1 MATILIVEDEFDI
14 RELLEAYLTNEGYR
28 VIAAEDGEEA
38 LERFHDGNP
47 DLVLLDLLLPGL
59 DGFQVCRAI
68 REESDLPVIMLT
80 ALGSEQSELKGFD
93 LRVDDYIAK
102 PFSMPVL
109 LRRVEAVLRRTM
121 KGPAARKLAHRALS
135 LDLDGYTA
143 TVNGETIELTGRE
156 FALLRVL
163 LQNRGRV
170 LTRQMLLNRVWG
182 YDFYGDERIVDTHI
196 KNLRKKLGVD
206 YIETIRGVGYRIDW
220 EDTEKPD
227 R

>member
-14 RELLEAYLTNEGYR
+14 RELLEAYLTNEGYK

-121 KGPAARKLAHRALS
+121 KGPAARKLTHRALS
-135 LDLDGYTA
+135 LDLDGYKA
-143 TVNGETIELTGRE
+143 SVAGNNIELTGRE

-220 EDTEKPD
+220 EDKEKPD

>member
-14 RELLEAYLTNEGYR
+14 RELLEAYLTNEGYK

-38 LERFHDGNP
+38 LERFHDESP

-121 KGPAARKLAHRALS
+121 KGPAARKLAHRSLC
-135 LDLDGYTA
+135 LDLDGYKA
-143 TVNGETIELTGRE
+143 AVNGETIELTGRE

>member
-121 KGPAARKLAHRALS
+121 KGPAARKLTHRALS
-135 LDLDGYTA
+135 LDLDGYKA
-143 TVNGETIELTGRE
+143 SVAGNNIELTGRE

>member
-121 KGPAARKLAHRALS
+121 KSPAARKLTHRSLS
-135 LDLDGYTA
+135 LDLDGYKA
-143 TVNGETIELTGRE
+143 AVNGETIELTGRE

>member
-14 RELLEAYLTNEGYR
+14 RELLEAYLTNEGYK

-38 LERFHDGNP
+38 LERFHDESP

-121 KGPAARKLAHRALS
+121 KGPAARKLTHRSLS
-135 LDLDGYTA
+135 LDLDGYKA
-143 TVNGETIELTGRE
+143 AVNGETIELTGRE

>member
-102 PFSMPVL
+102 PFSIPVL

-121 KGPAARKLAHRALS
+121 KGPAARKLAHRSLS
-135 LDLDGYTA
+135 LDLDGYKA
-143 TVNGETIELTGRE
+143 AVNGETIELTGRE

>member
-14 RELLEAYLTNEGYR
+14 RELLEAYLTNEGYK
-28 VIAAEDGEEA
+28 VIAAENGEEA
-38 LERFHDGNP
+38 LERFHDGHP

-59 DGFQVCRAI
+59 DGFLVCRAI

-121 KGPAARKLAHRALS
+121 KSPAARKLAHRALS
-135 LDLDGYTA
+135 LDLDGYKA
-143 TVNGETIELTGRE
+143 AVNGETIELTGRE

>member
-121 KGPAARKLAHRALS
+121 KGPAARKLTHRALC
-135 LDLDGYTA
+135 LDLDGYKA
-143 TVNGETIELTGRE
+143 AVNGETIELTGRE

-170 LTRQMLLNRVWG
+170 LTRQMLLNQVWG

>member
-14 RELLEAYLTNEGYR
+14 RELLEAYLTNEGYK

-38 LERFHDGNP
+38 LELFHDGHP

-135 LDLDGYTA
+135 LDLDGYKA
-143 TVNGETIELTGRE
+143 SVAGETIELTGRE

>member
-14 RELLEAYLTNEGYR
+14 RELLEAYLTNEGYK

-121 KGPAARKLAHRALS
+121 KSPAARKLTHRSLS
-135 LDLDGYTA
+135 LDLDGYKA
-143 TVNGETIELTGRE
+143 AVNGETIELTGRE

>member
-14 RELLEAYLTNEGYR
+14 RELLEAYLTNEGYK

-38 LERFHDGNP
+38 LERFQDESP

-135 LDLDGYTA
+135 LDLDGYKA
-143 TVNGETIELTGRE
+143 SVAGEQIELTGRE

>member
-14 RELLEAYLTNEGYR
+14 RELLEAYLTNEGYK

-38 LERFHDGNP
+38 LERFHDESP

-121 KGPAARKLAHRALS
+121 KSPAARKLAHRALC
-135 LDLDGYTA
+135 LDLDGYKA
-143 TVNGETIELTGRE
+143 AVNGETIELTGRE

-196 KNLRKKLGVD
+196 KNRRKKLGVD

>member
-14 RELLEAYLTNEGYR
+14 RELLEAYLTNEGYK

-38 LERFHDGNP
+38 LERFQDESP

-121 KGPAARKLAHRALS
+121 KSPAARKLTHRSLS
-135 LDLDGYTA
+135 LDLDGYKA
-143 TVNGETIELTGRE
+143 AVNGETIELTGRE

>member
-14 RELLEAYLTNEGYR
+14 RELLEAYLTNEGYK

-38 LERFHDGNP
+38 LERFQDESP

-135 LDLDGYTA
+135 LDLDGYKA
-143 TVNGETIELTGRE
+143 SVAGETIELTGRE

>member
-14 RELLEAYLTNEGYR
+14 RELLEAYLTNEGYK

-121 KGPAARKLAHRALS
+121 KGPAARKLTHRALS
-135 LDLDGYTA
+135 LDLDGYKA
-143 TVNGETIELTGRE
+143 SVAGNNIELTGRE

>member
-14 RELLEAYLTNEGYR
+14 RELLEAYLTNEGYK

-38 LERFHDGNP
+38 LELFHDGHP

-121 KGPAARKLAHRALS
+121 KGPAARKLTHRSLS
-135 LDLDGYTA
+135 LDLDGYKA
-143 TVNGETIELTGRE
+143 AVNGETIELTGRE

>member
-14 RELLEAYLTNEGYR
+14 RELLEAYLTNEGYK

-38 LERFHDGNP
+38 LERFHDESP

-121 KGPAARKLAHRALS
+121 KGPAARKLTHRALC
-135 LDLDGYTA
+135 LDLDGYKA
-143 TVNGETIELTGRE
+143 SVAGEQIELTGRE

>member
-14 RELLEAYLTNEGYR
+14 RELLEAYLTNEGYK

-38 LERFHDGNP
+38 LERFQDESP

-93 LRVDDYIAK
+93 LRVDDYNRQALFDAGAA
-102 PFSMPVL
+102 P
-109 LRRVEAVLRRTM
+109 AGGG
-121 KGPAARKLAHRALS
+121 GPPPDDEGPGRRKLTHRSLS
-135 LDLDGYTA
+135 LDLDGYKA
-143 TVNGETIELTGRE
+143 AVNGETIELTGRE

-196 KNLRKKLGVD
+196 KKPPEKAGGGLYRD
-206 YIETIRGVGYRIDW
+206 DQRGGI
-220 EDTEKPD
+220 PD
-227 R
+227 

>member
-14 RELLEAYLTNEGYR
+14 RELLEAYLTNEGYK

-38 LERFHDGNP
+38 LELFHDGHP

-121 KGPAARKLAHRALS
+121 KSPAARKLTHRSLS
-135 LDLDGYTA
+135 LDLDGYKA
-143 TVNGETIELTGRE
+143 AVNGETIELTGRE

>member
-14 RELLEAYLTNEGYR
+14 RELLEAYLTNEGYK

-38 LERFHDGNP
+38 LERFHDESP

-135 LDLDGYTA
+135 LDLDGYKA
-143 TVNGETIELTGRE
+143 AVNGETIELTGRE

>member
-1 MATILIVEDEFDI
+1 MATILSVEDEFDI

-135 LDLDGYTA
+135 LDLDGYKA

>member
-14 RELLEAYLTNEGYR
+14 RELLQAYLENEGYT
-28 VIAAEDGEEA
+28 VLTAADGDEA
-38 LERFHDGNP
+38 LERFHETAP
-47 DLVLLDLLLPGL
+47 DLVLLDILLPGA
-59 DGFQVCRAI
+59 DGFTVCRAI
-68 REESDLPVIMLT
+68 REVSDLPVIMLT
-80 ALGSEQSELKGFD
+80 ALGGEQSELKGFD

-121 KGPAARKLAHRALS
+121 KGPAARKLTHRALA
-135 LDLDGYTA
+135 LDLDGYKA
-143 TVNGETIELTGRE
+143 SVGGQPVELTGRE

-182 YDFYGDERIVDTHI
+182 YDFFGDERIVDTHI

-206 YIETIRGVGYRIDW
+206 YIETIRGVGYRIDR
-220 EDTEKPD
+220 EDEEKPD